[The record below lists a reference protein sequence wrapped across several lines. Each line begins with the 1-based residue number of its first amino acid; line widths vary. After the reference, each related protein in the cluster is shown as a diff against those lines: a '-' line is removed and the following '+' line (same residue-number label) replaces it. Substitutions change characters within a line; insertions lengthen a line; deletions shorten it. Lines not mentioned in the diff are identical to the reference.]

1 MPVVA
6 LFVTCVAD
14 QLFPDTGVAT
24 VRLLEAA
31 GDTVVFPEAQTC
43 CGQPAL
49 AAGEPRPPP
58 ACTPL
63 PRRLRIQVIVAVRSC
78 GR

>member
-24 VRLLEAA
+24 VRLLERCDA
-31 GDTVVFPEAQTC
+31 FRK
-43 CGQPAL
+43 L
-49 AAGEPRPPP
+49 
-58 ACTPL
+58 
-63 PRRLRIQVIVAVRSC
+63 
-78 GR
+78 